1 MQIAAHAALRSWLFK
16 NKGKFA
22 LATLLLAFIIGGY
35 CISSLPPEKGVFAFD
50 LPAGYRISEITDKN
64 CSIVDAKGTVIGG
77 VILTDL
83 RAKDIRNL
91 DSNAFAVYLNDVVYG
106 CEYFSWAGGDFRHPL
121 KYVSQSVTISD
132 TQKEKKY
139 YRVFFVK
146 NSGVYDMWFD
156 LDLINMDA
164 VSEFYSIAETKQ

>member
-1 MQIAAHAALRSWLFK
+1 MNVNEVEKVASEVDFVFSAVDMTKEEIK

-91 DSNAFAVYLNDVVYG
+91 D
-106 CEYFSWAGGDFRHPL
+106 ERRIRL
-121 KYVSQSVTISD
+121 KA
-132 TQKEKKY
+132 
-139 YRVFFVK
+139 
-146 NSGVYDMWFD
+146 
-156 LDLINMDA
+156 L
-164 VSEFYSIAETKQ
+164 SI